1 MKTIEEI
8 QRELRGLADEL
19 EHIKEA
25 RPSEKFGSDW
35 ERISADAFTKAI
47 KPHPLEG
54 FDKYWQKRYIT
65 ILLTVVALD
74 EQGSEKGLFLVYRIA
89 FGMGYLEKYGSLM
102 EEYKSAKTLSYKLL
116 DDLLGIF
123 SDKDEKL
130 MLILECL
137 LIAGTFE
144 KSRNIAVKYIARLSE
159 LLGLTEENMVFLSNL
174 AAVVLTQDTSNY
186 NCEIWNEWELFNCYL
201 SALKIKSQVIYATD
215 IPKSVQDDEINFSLW
230 GSRRYTFTKCKK
242 VTLDG
247 EKSVLKLV
255 CTYSAEHGVATVQ
268 RTFTQ
273 NVPEP
278 FILFA
283 TASEVFPK
291 SPVGVNVDL
300 LTPISFAKEKYT
312 KALNKFNKENNNE
325 D

>member
-35 ERISADAFTKAI
+35 ERISADAFAKAI

-102 EEYKSAKTLSYKLL
+102 EEYKSAKTLSYKQL
-116 DDLLGIF
+116 DDLSWIF

-201 SALKIKSQVIYATD
+201 AELKLKKEVVSAEVIPETLKDNGVNFTFKRCKNVSLDVEKSALKFVCIYTCPTNGIRLIWVPDD
-215 IPKSVQDDEINFSLW
+215 I
-230 GSRRYTFTKCKK
+230 
-242 VTLDG
+242 
-247 EKSVLKLV
+247 
-255 CTYSAEHGVATVQ
+255 Q
-268 RTFTQ
+268 RTYTQ
-273 NVPEP
+273 IVSHP
-278 FILFA
+278 FILKVSA
-283 TASEVFPK
+283 KEIFPQ

-300 LTPISFAKEKYT
+300 LTPISFAEEKYA